1 METYYEVKILNNQI
15 DFAIDTI
22 TRNGFDILSDEDI
35 LLVHEDDF
43 DEVLII
49 LNNNLIK
56 YKELP

>member
-22 TRNGFDILSDEDI
+22 TRNGLDILSDEDI

>member
-22 TRNGFDILSDEDI
+22 TRNGFDVLSDEDI

>member
-22 TRNGFDILSDEDI
+22 TRNGFDILSDEDV

>member
-22 TRNGFDILSDEDI
+22 TRNGLDILSDEDI

-49 LNNNLIK
+49 LNNNQIK
-56 YKELP
+56 YKELT

>member
-15 DFAIDTI
+15 DFVIDTI

-49 LNNNLIK
+49 LNNSLIK

>member
-22 TRNGFDILSDEDI
+22 TRNGLDILSDEDI

-49 LNNNLIK
+49 LNNNQIK

>member
-22 TRNGFDILSDEDI
+22 TRNGFDIISDEDI